1 MNGYGRHVDMPFN
14 PYDEYHTYGVQ
25 VDPDP
30 AAPTEHAIISYLL
43 DGKVTNTF
51 KTRDYGNRYNTFI
64 TKAIKE
70 GHEKT
75 AWDFAITGQIGGRD
89 SNGIGYPEDKNP
101 DLRETSLYVDW
112 VRVYTREQS
121 RPEEIEKPNWPEKE
135 GFAYSSRT
143 VEKRTFEPKMYWY
156 PVPESEI
163 LRTGWE
169 QNPKW
174 N

>member
-1 MNGYGRHVDMPFN
+1 MNSKEWQN
-14 PYDEYHTYGVQ
+14 T
-25 VDPDP
+25 
-30 AAPTEHAIISYLL
+30 L
-43 DGKVTNTF
+43 DCL
-51 KTRDYGNRYNTFI
+51 
-64 TKAIKE
+64 
-70 GHEKT
+70 
-75 AWDFAITGQIGGRD
+75 D
-89 SNGIGYPEDKNP
+89 SALSFYEQFGYPEDKNP

-112 VRVYTREQS
+112 FRVYTREQS